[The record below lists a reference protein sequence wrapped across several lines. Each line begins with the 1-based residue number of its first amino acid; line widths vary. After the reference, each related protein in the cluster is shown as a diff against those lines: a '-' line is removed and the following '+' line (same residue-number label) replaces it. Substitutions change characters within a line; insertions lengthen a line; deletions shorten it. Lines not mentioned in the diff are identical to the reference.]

1 ISSLSRLWATS
12 SGVSN
17 SKSAPVRK
25 TLGPLREYLPT
36 LRRASVHM
44 SHKHPTR
51 GVQSAPPVPRN
62 TRVGS
67 VDLFESKLSVPV
79 RERLI
84 HVTVLSHKIPFT
96 NQIASP
102 ITDEMEILK
111 DFLL

>member
-1 ISSLSRLWATS
+1 MSSLSRLWAMS

-36 LRRASVHM
+36 LRRASVHI

-62 TRVGS
+62 TRAGS
-67 VDLFESKLSVPV
+67 SGLFERKLSLPV
-79 RERLI
+79 RKRLI
-84 HVTVLSHKIPFT
+84 RVTILSHKIPFT

-102 ITDEMEILK
+102 ITDETEILK
-111 DFLL
+111 DFLA